1 MWIPIDPEVP
11 FTNSVYDQYKAFLK
25 PKRVEITVNKETIHK
40 CEKIFHEY
48 DYDKDGYL
56 SRGEFKELLKEHLKL
71 HEKVEEFQR
80 DISSFDSFCKI
91 TFDAHDDHNADRIG
105 LQEFVLVWQCLL
117 ERYPDI
123 MPKIQKRYEDDSK
136 ASSKA
141 SKIAEQTNKEFS
153 LLNLDEAAMKRI
165 FRLFDKDQSGFLD
178 IDEIKQIVRE
188 MGIPDYERDDYEGFI
203 KRNSKAVDE
212 DDSGEIE
219 FEEFRILLQSLV
231 TCKVDRNYRNWILK
245 QSQKEEQKHKGARR
259 SSLGLGKGNS
269 RPSVKPK

>member
-11 FTNSVYDQYKAFLK
+11 FSNSVYDQYKVFLK
-25 PKRVEITVNKETIHK
+25 PKRVEITLGKETIHY

-48 DYDKDGYL
+48 DYDKDGFL

-71 HEKVEEFQR
+71 HEKVEEFH
-80 DISSFDSFCKI
+80 DEATFHSFCKMA
-91 TFDAHDDHNADRIG
+91 FDAHDDNNQDRIG
-105 LQEFVLVWQCLL
+105 LQEFVLLWQCLM
-117 ERYPDI
+117 ERYPDV
-123 MPKIQKRYEDDSK
+123 MPKVQKRRDDDQK
-136 ASSKA
+136 ALSKA
-141 SKIAEQTNKEFS
+141 SKIAEQTNREFS

-178 IDEIKQIVRE
+178 IGEIKQIVRE
-188 MGIPDYERDDYEGFI
+188 MGIPDYERDEYEGFI
-203 KRNSKAVDE
+203 KRNTKAVDE

-245 QSQKEEQKHKGARR
+245 QGQAEKTGTRR
-259 SSLGLGKGNS
+259 SSLGLRS
-269 RPSVKPK
+269 KPA

>member
-1 MWIPIDPEVP
+1 M
-11 FTNSVYDQYKAFLK
+11 
-25 PKRVEITVNKETIHK
+25 
-40 CEKIFHEY
+40 
-48 DYDKDGYL
+48 
-56 SRGEFKELLKEHLKL
+56 
-71 HEKVEEFQR
+71 
-80 DISSFDSFCKI
+80 
-91 TFDAHDDHNADRIG
+91 
-105 LQEFVLVWQCLL
+105 
-117 ERYPDI
+117 
-123 MPKIQKRYEDDSK
+123 
-136 ASSKA
+136 A

-165 FRLFDKDQSGFLD
+165 FRLFDKDQSGYLD

-219 FEEFRILLQSLV
+219 FEEFKVLLQSLV
-231 TCKVDRNYRNWILK
+231 TCKVDRNYRQWILK
-245 QSQKEEQKHKGARR
+245 QSQKEEDKKHKGARR